1 MLPSIEPCLPLQ
13 KIKVL
18 DKTEHPYKVL
28 QPYST
33 FRLEFDTHADYIIN
47 SDTGKGIL
55 SDEIHGLSV
64 LKYHYGLP
72 YYTFKE
78 KV

>member
-1 MLPSIEPCLPLQ
+1 M
-13 KIKVL
+13 KVS

-47 SDTGKGIL
+47 SDSGKGIL
-55 SDEIHGLSV
+55 SDEIGTIRSMI
-64 LKYHYGLP
+64 
-72 YYTFKE
+72 
-78 KV
+78 